1 MDRLVKLTGDTS
13 VVDRAIVIH
22 EGRDDLGRGKEADSQ
37 TTEHACG
44 RVGCGIIEAID

>member
-13 VVDRAIVIH
+13 VIDRAIVIH

-37 TTEHACG
+37 TTG